1 MLGRRLRLAVIGDR
15 PGSFI
20 GAMHQQA
27 ARLDDRVEI
36 KTPYHSTWLA
46 NTKAKLLLGWRP
58 EYDLKKM
65 IDSAFDYVRAE
76 DDPRKIWYAG

>member
-1 MLGRRLRLAVIGDR
+1 MAVIGDGL
-15 PGSFI
+15 GSFI
-20 GAMHQQA
+20 GAMHRQA
-27 ARLDDRVEI
+27 ARLADRVEI

-76 DDPRKIWYAG
+76 DDPQKVCYPG